1 MNTFRYIIAAIAALV
16 SLAGCR
22 YDESEHHFQN
32 KIYIDSQ
39 KPAEDILFKASSG
52 DETRT
57 IQVRTALPAE
67 NDIEGSIAVNTDLLD
82 RYNASYGDSAVIF
95 PEENCIIEDGDIFIG
110 KGSTTSVPA
119 SITFTGLSSLDR
131 ETTYALP
138 VELTDISGVEVLD
151 SKTVIYYVF
160 KGASLINVVADIAR
174 NNFPVEWKSD
184 VTKLSAITVEV
195 LIRVRD
201 FGTVGGEKGEAMST
215 IFGIEGKFLL
225 RIGDAGFPQNQ
236 LQLVNPNG
244 NFPEGNSQLG
254 LPNNEWVHVAAV
266 WDATTGDRII
276 YHNGKEM
283 ARDSR
288 ASGSVNLR
296 DNCFIGKA
304 WNDSRWLDGEISE
317 LRIWS
322 IQRSP
327 EELASNFYEVDP
339 ASEGLVAYWKFNEG
353 QGKVVKDHS
362 GNGNDITAENDLK
375 WTQVSL
381 PESNK

>member
-1 MNTFRYIIAAIAALV
+1 MNKIKHILTAIAVLTALT
-16 SLAGCR
+16 GCR

-32 KIYIDSQ
+32 KIYIDTQDLS
-39 KPAEDILFKASSG
+39 EDILFKASSG
-52 DETRT
+52 DETRKV
-57 IQVRTALPAE
+57 QVRTALPASK
-67 NDIEGSIAVNTDLLD
+67 DINGRLVINTELLD
-82 RYNASYGDSAVIF
+82 RYNASYGDSAIIF
-95 PEENCIIEDGDIFIG
+95 PEEQCIIEKDEIFIG
-110 KGSTTSVPA
+110 KGSTTSVPV

-138 VELTDISGVEVLD
+138 VELADVTGIEVLD
-151 SKTVIYYVF
+151 SRTVIYYVF

-184 VTKLSAITVEV
+184 VSSLSAITVEA

-254 LPNNEWVHVAAV
+254 LPNNEWIHVAAV

-283 ARDSR
+283 ARDSK
-288 ASGSVNLR
+288 ASGTVSLK
-296 DNCFIGKA
+296 DECFVGKA

-317 LRIWS
+317 LRIWN
-322 IQRSP
+322 IQRTA
-327 EELASNFYEVDP
+327 EELAANFYEVDP

>member
-1 MNTFRYIIAAIAALV
+1 MKTLKYTLGIIAALV
-16 SLAGCR
+16 ALTGCR

-32 KIYIDSQ
+32 KIYIDTQ
-39 KPAEDILFKASSG
+39 KLSEDILFKASSG
-52 DETRT
+52 DESRT
-57 IQVRTALPAE
+57 VQVRTALPAE
-67 NDIEGSIAVNTDLLD
+67 NDINGRLVVNTDLLD
-82 RYNASYGDSAVIF
+82 RYNASYGDSAIIF
-95 PEENCIIEDGDIFIG
+95 PEEQCIIEKNEIFVG
-110 KGSTTSVPA
+110 KGSTTSVPVT
-119 SITFTGLSSLDR
+119 ITFTGLSSLDR

-138 VELTDISGVEVLD
+138 VELADVTGIEVLD
-151 SKTVIYYVF
+151 SRTVIYYIF

-184 VTKLSAITVEV
+184 VSNLSAVTIEA

-215 IFGIEGKFLL
+215 IFGIEGQFLL

-254 LPNNEWVHVAAV
+254 LPNNEWIHVAAV

-283 ARDSR
+283 ARDSK
-288 ASGSVNLR
+288 ASGTVSLE
-296 DNCFIGKA
+296 DNCFVGKA

-322 IQRSP
+322 VQRSA
-327 EELASNFYEVDP
+327 EELAANFYEVDP

-353 QGKVVKDHS
+353 QGKVVKDYS